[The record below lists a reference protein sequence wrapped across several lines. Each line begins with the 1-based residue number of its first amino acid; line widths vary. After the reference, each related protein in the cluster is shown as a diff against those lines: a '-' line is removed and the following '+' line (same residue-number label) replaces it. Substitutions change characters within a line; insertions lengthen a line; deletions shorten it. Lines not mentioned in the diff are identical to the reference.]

1 MGRTPS
7 SETDYRSVSGW
18 TQEGVYSLSIALLSK
33 GKAGMDSMEAEGEE
47 TREHLEGDRKGEFY
61 TVISEH

>member
-1 MGRTPS
+1 MGCTSP

-18 TQEGVYSLSIALLSK
+18 TQEGVYSPSIALLSK
-33 GKAGMDSMEAEGEE
+33 GTAGMDSMEAEGEE
-47 TREHLEGDRKGEFY
+47 TREHIKGDCKGEFY